1 MHMGLKRIFP
11 APLYIYTRNDFFDL
25 TNRGRL
31 PSFLKRT
38 NYYSIFDLVEANL
51 NVEPGLNSRNKKK
64 LNTF

>member
-11 APLYIYTRNDFFDL
+11 VPFNIYTHNDFFDL

-51 NVEPGLNSRNKKK
+51 NVEPGLNFRNKKS
-64 LNTF
+64 